1 MIFFSNFSSI
11 YVGSEVAEAPLI
23 VWPHGG
29 PHSAIPWAFSTDLY
43 YFLDQG
49 FSCLLINYRGSISQ
63 GISSS
68 HYLSFFWLKNPYT
81 LNCGCSWTRFIYF
94 AWKLLKLKIT
104 QIENCQN
111 WKLPKSK
118 ITKIEICYNWKL
130 PNSILP

>member
-29 PHSAIPWAFSTDLY
+29 PHSAIPWAFSTDIY

-68 HYLSFFWLKNPYT
+68 NYLSFFHL
-81 LNCGCSWTRFIYF
+81 FIYQNSEY
-94 AWKLLKLKIT
+94 KIIIILFHKAN
-104 QIENCQN
+104 QELCPYQAV
-111 WKLPKSK
+111 L
-118 ITKIEICYNWKL
+118 EIKT
-130 PNSILP
+130 